1 MPRSAI
7 TIFSSLVL
15 ALVLALTIST
25 AANAQEDPFG
35 PLRVGVNRGN
45 YSGRCP
51 VTITYTGNVNIVS
64 YPRGG
69 FIFNYYWTR
78 SDGAK
83 GPVTIVRPNRGQ
95 RMVIVNDSWTL
106 GGAGRHYEVSETL
119 HVNSGNIHLEE
130 ASRSISITC
139 R

>member
-7 TIFSSLVL
+7 TIFLLLVL
-15 ALVLALTIST
+15 VFVLVLTIPT
-25 AANAQEDPFG
+25 TANAQENLFG

-51 VTITYTGNVNIVS
+51 VNIMYTGNVNIVS
-64 YPRGG
+64 YPKGG

-95 RMVIVNDSWTL
+95 RMVIVKDSWTL
-106 GGAGRHYEVSETL
+106 GAAGRHYEVSETL